1 MYIKQAFD
9 TFIRIYDEI
18 GYITN
23 KATFADRV
31 CNKSGAVFLELL
43 KREPQTLD
51 AVIEAASQ
59 RFEGGTAEDIR
70 KFATEFYG
78 QLAED
83 KFIVMAESIEEL
95 EKKDAENRFSYKSL
109 KPKTIVTDFT
119 PAIARADENTQVFL
133 DNHFSI
139 KPHLTHLQIELTSR
153 CNERCLHCYIPHENK
168 NSDIQPKLYYSV
180 LEQCKEMG
188 VLGLTLSGGEPIEHP
203 LFLEFFKA
211 AKKYDFSLNVLSNL
225 TLLTDEIVKEMKS
238 SRISSV
244 QVSLYSMNPEIHDK
258 ITTIKG
264 SFEKTKS
271 SIMKLISNDIPLQIS
286 CPVMRENKD
295 SLMDVFDW
303 GNRNKVRV
311 VTDYNIMAHYDHTI
325 GNLTHRLTVEETGE
339 IIKGMLEHDIE
350 YQNMLKSSDYWQNKK
365 KYTQWNPDDIL
376 CGVCVASICMVSNGN
391 VYPCAGW
398 QDYICGN
405 LYEQSLKEIWENSP
419 KTNWLRNIRKKDFPQ
434 CAQCKNQKY
443 CSICMVRNAN
453 EDPDGNPL
461 KLCQHFCD
469 VANINRHI
477 VEDWVTKNT
486 KEN

>member
-139 KPHLTHLQIELTSR
+139 KPHLTHL
-153 CNERCLHCYIPHENK
+153 
-168 NSDIQPKLYYSV
+168 
-180 LEQCKEMG
+180 
-188 VLGLTLSGGEPIEHP
+188 
-203 LFLEFFKA
+203 
-211 AKKYDFSLNVLSNL
+211 
-225 TLLTDEIVKEMKS
+225 
-238 SRISSV
+238 
-244 QVSLYSMNPEIHDK
+244 
-258 ITTIKG
+258 
-264 SFEKTKS
+264 
-271 SIMKLISNDIPLQIS
+271 
-286 CPVMRENKD
+286 
-295 SLMDVFDW
+295 
-303 GNRNKVRV
+303 
-311 VTDYNIMAHYDHTI
+311 
-325 GNLTHRLTVEETGE
+325 
-339 IIKGMLEHDIE
+339 
-350 YQNMLKSSDYWQNKK
+350 
-365 KYTQWNPDDIL
+365 
-376 CGVCVASICMVSNGN
+376 
-391 VYPCAGW
+391 
-398 QDYICGN
+398 
-405 LYEQSLKEIWENSP
+405 
-419 KTNWLRNIRKKDFPQ
+419 
-434 CAQCKNQKY
+434 
-443 CSICMVRNAN
+443 
-453 EDPDGNPL
+453 
-461 KLCQHFCD
+461 
-469 VANINRHI
+469 
-477 VEDWVTKNT
+477 
-486 KEN
+486 